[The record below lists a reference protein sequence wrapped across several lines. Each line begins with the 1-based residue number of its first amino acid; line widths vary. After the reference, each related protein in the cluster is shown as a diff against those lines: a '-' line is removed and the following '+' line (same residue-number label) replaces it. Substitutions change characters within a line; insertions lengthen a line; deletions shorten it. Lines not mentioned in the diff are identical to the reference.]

1 MGSGSSKA
9 CEAGAETVLAAMV
22 AWAASSSNPSIR
34 GELQSLNAGMLKTD
48 SESIVKKLAQTLA
61 TGPGKNKTSKGKSN
75 EKATGKQSKGTKS
88 EKKTQG
94 SGTGDQASKE
104 GRKKSECA
112 PDESSDTSDM
122 YTIRSLSY
130 HFKKRMTRIVRLA
143 AMGQFVSEQT
153 SVFRQELL
161 IGGRSQFQD
170 RSSHISGYHAAHV
183 VRVKIDRLNEQS
195 DYFTML
201 KNFLGHTHLVE
212 RYANVWHGVGG
223 KIDRI
228 QSGFIRELN
237 EINFQVSLTLQVQDI
252 LERMKAAFLTVFL
265 NAIFSEELNEEQ
277 LNDLT
282 DVVETLQEISIYDMF
297 MKGKTW
303 YEGKYLELNYCSD
316 SDTDSE

>member
-1 MGSGSSKA
+1 
-9 CEAGAETVLAAMV
+9 MV

-75 EKATGKQSKGTKS
+75 EKATGEQSKGTKS

-94 SGTGDQASKE
+94 SGTGDQPNKE

-161 IGGRSQFQD
+161 IGGRSQFHD

-183 VRVKIDRLNEQS
+183 VRE
-195 DYFTML
+195 
-201 KNFLGHTHLVE
+201 
-212 RYANVWHGVGG
+212 
-223 KIDRI
+223 
-228 QSGFIRELN
+228 
-237 EINFQVSLTLQVQDI
+237 SLTSQVQDI